1 MAKKKYYAVK
11 YQDNSGVIFSNFED
25 YLKGIKGFSGSKS
38 KGFRELGD
46 AKRWLGSRSY
56 QVVENNGQE
65 STSKIVEKKKKTIYY
80 AVARGRQIGVLKNR
94 QAFLNSIN
102 GYKKYKG
109 KGGFKTEQEA
119 FEWLS
124 KQGVSTKNVKGIYA
138 VAKGY
143 KTGVFSNL
151 YTFEKNMYGY
161 PNALGKGGFK
171 TKQEAREW
179 LNQHREKN
187 VKKYYA
193 VARGKRK
200 GIYTSEYIYQK
211 NLSGIKNSL
220 GKSGFKNKEE
230 ARIWLESITKNK
242 EYFAVAIGKRCGIYT
257 DRQKFENSLKGVK
270 NSWGKDGFKSR
281 EEAEK
286 WLSERKLFLKK
297 NNDILYKDTIIAYES
312 RRLAV
317 VYTDGSF
324 HRDAKRYSSSVVICD
339 SSGSVFSFT
348 KAKNGKEDN
357 IVAEVEALLYSLKLV
372 ISLFEFREFVLVYDF
387 DGLDKIARNQMKIK
401 GLDKEIQKEI
411 HSMINKNELEIH
423 FLNVKSHSGII
434 GNNIADKM
442 AKDAVKTLSKL
453 DNMEKI
459 SLII

>member
-38 KGFRELGD
+38 KVFRELGD

-80 AVARGRQIGVLKNR
+80 AVARGRQIGVLKKR

-102 GYKKYKG
+102 GYKKYQG

-161 PNALGKGGFK
+161 PNALGKGRFK

-179 LNQHREKN
+179 LNQHREKM
-187 VKKYYA
+187 
-193 VARGKRK
+193 
-200 GIYTSEYIYQK
+200 SK
-211 NLSGIKNSL
+211 NIML
-220 GKSGFKNKEE
+220 
-230 ARIWLESITKNK
+230 WLEVK
-242 EYFAVAIGKRCGIYT
+242 EREYT
-257 DRQKFENSLKGVK
+257 QANT
-270 NSWGKDGFKSR
+270 
-281 EEAEK
+281 
-286 WLSERKLFLKK
+286 
-297 NNDILYKDTIIAYES
+297 YT
-312 RRLAV
+312 RR
-317 VYTDGSF
+317 
-324 HRDAKRYSSSVVICD
+324 IC
-339 SSGSVFSFT
+339 
-348 KAKNGKEDN
+348 
-357 IVAEVEALLYSLKLV
+357 
-372 ISLFEFREFVLVYDF
+372 
-387 DGLDKIARNQMKIK
+387 
-401 GLDKEIQKEI
+401 
-411 HSMINKNELEIH
+411 LE
-423 FLNVKSHSGII
+423 
-434 GNNIADKM
+434 
-442 AKDAVKTLSKL
+442 
-453 DNMEKI
+453 
-459 SLII
+459 